1 MPYKHQVQAILL
13 ALTLSILL
21 GTARAALIEHNL
33 VVEPNFVHESDLNS
47 ISSRRSFMRIPLPSL
62 TLSPGDLLRVTVE
75 LPGSKYLKLGPTPSD
90 GFQGYGAELHLSH
103 GTSGGSSADG
113 NGASETVRIFDAQS
127 QIVLEQT
134 RPSSYAA
141 DFVAK
146 QIHESYTQA
155 WHEINYGEPTDTT
168 FRKWFLEMQ
177 IPTIIN
183 TFYGSF
189 PNPTT
194 TFAVNEVYLEFNVF
208 RFGPVPITPVAVYV
222 VPEPALIISLAVMGF
237 AAMLCRQSF
246 SF

>member
-1 MPYKHQVQAILL
+1 MHKLSFTAALL
-13 ALTLSILL
+13 AVSCTIFLEN
-21 GTARAALIEHNL
+21 ARAALIEHNL
-33 VVEPNFVHESDLNS
+33 VVEPNFIHESDLNS

-113 NGASETVRIFDAQS
+113 NGASETVKIFDAQS
-127 QIVLEQT
+127 QIVLEQA

-141 DFVAK
+141 DIDAK

-168 FRKWFLEMQ
+168 FRKWFFEMQ

-194 TFAVNEVYLEFNVF
+194 TFATNEVYIEFNVF

-222 VPEPALIISLAVMGF
+222 VPEPGMLLLLGTVAI
-237 AAMLCRQSF
+237 AACCWRRS
-246 SF
+246 